1 MGPLSYRSSAVPASY
16 LMCKQNTVHLIRL
29 KTTCNYLKQLMKWLS
44 QTCCLF
50 TNKTLQ
56 TTPIYKQR
64 EQERDRNKW
73 QSTNI
78 MVRNAIYWYK
88 R

>member
-1 MGPLSYRSSAVPASY
+1 MGPLNYRSSAVPASY
-16 LMCKQNTVHLIRL
+16 LIMCKQNTVHLMRL
-29 KTTCNYLKQLMKWLS
+29 KTKCNYLKQLMKWLS

-64 EQERDRNKW
+64 EQERDRN
-73 QSTNI
+73 Q
-78 MVRNAIYWYK
+78 
-88 R
+88 